1 MLVARTQTKNKRGRK
16 PFGGKKKRKREKRG
30 TIIPTMNHY
39 LRNGWKGDP
48 ELPIE

>member
-16 PFGGKKKRKREKRG
+16 PFGGKKKERG